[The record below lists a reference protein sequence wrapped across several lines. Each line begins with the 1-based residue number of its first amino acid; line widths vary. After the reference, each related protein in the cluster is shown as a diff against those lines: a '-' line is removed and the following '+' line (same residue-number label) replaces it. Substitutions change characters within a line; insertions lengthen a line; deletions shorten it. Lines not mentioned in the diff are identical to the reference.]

1 MRSNFNI
8 RHIVFVRIWIVQAG
22 YSELVVEVE
31 EEAIFLT
38 LGIVY
43 FIQRGRC
50 LFRRK
55 ARPP

>member
-1 MRSNFNI
+1 MRSNFDVPY
-8 RHIVFVRIWIVQAG
+8 IVFVRIWIVQAG
-22 YSELVVEVE
+22 YSELVVNVE
-31 EEAIFLT
+31 EEAMFLT